1 MKIKGTLSIAILAS
15 IVLSLTPVI
24 AVSAQKIKPGSTCKT
39 SKQRI
44 TFQSKVY
51 TCNKSGKK
59 LVWSQGRAIARPTPS
74 PSTIVEAPQVVEPT
88 PTPVPLPILSDR
100 SIFSSISECKL
111 TTPFSSN
118 SENIGF
124 PSGAN
129 YVPSTGDIRGVVLFV
144 DFPNLNADKQAI
156 TEWQNNQ
163 IPTAEK
169 GLEVMSYG
177 RDRLK
182 FDVVDTFFRIPQNF
196 EAYIKDTQGNLPGS
210 TPAKSLDTAN
220 LLRDAVLAA
229 NNEIDFSKYD
239 FVNIVTPTF
248 NPKTEGGASGGGGF
262 NVDGK
267 TSFLGTLGPI
277 DEYLNQPLKKNWLLH
292 EVGHLNGL
300 MHGYDYTKN
309 PLGAWDV
316 MANSFGLSNDLLGW
330 NKFKLGWIDDV
341 QIDCIANKPA
351 SETFHLLSP
360 IGTSS
365 TSSKMVVLKLSANTA
380 LVVETRRKTTIDN
393 VSALNEGVLVYKVD
407 TTIPQGKGAFAI
419 LSNKSKIVNLPD
431 RNPVLVG
438 TMKPGESLSD
448 SGYTVSVL
456 QSVSDGDY
464 VSIK

>member
-1 MKIKGTLSIAILAS
+1 
-15 IVLSLTPVI
+15 
-24 AVSAQKIKPGSTCKT
+24 
-39 SKQRI
+39 
-44 TFQSKVY
+44 
-51 TCNKSGKK
+51 
-59 LVWSQGRAIARPTPS
+59 
-74 PSTIVEAPQVVEPT
+74 
-88 PTPVPLPILSDR
+88 
-100 SIFSSISECKL
+100 
-111 TTPFSSN
+111 
-118 SENIGF
+118 
-124 PSGAN
+124 
-129 YVPSTGDIRGVVLFV
+129 
-144 DFPNLNADKQAI
+144 
-156 TEWQNNQ
+156 
-163 IPTAEK
+163 
-169 GLEVMSYG
+169 
-177 RDRLK
+177 
-182 FDVVDTFFRIPQNF
+182 
-196 EAYIKDTQGNLPGS
+196 
-210 TPAKSLDTAN
+210 